1 MERKETRKTYLDECP
16 RSFTQCSKDGGL
28 RFPFRVF
35 LSLSV
40 APHRLTVLYDVLP
53 NLCLPCVTSIVL
65 NLPDSFRGQSYDE
78 QVLIELCKAF
88 PLLFVHRFGTDL
100 GPISKVLPTR
110 DIANRPSDVIVSVDD
125 DTIYSSHNL
134 IALLQDHARYPN
146 AVVSTMAGPN
156 IWNLSLRNV
165 NGFTGVLYPRHLLN
179 DAVVHT
185 MLEWTTQ
192 FKACKL
198 HDDMTITM
206 ALKKHNIEIRALPN
220 PVLPCQ
226 VSAGL
231 EDPHAL
237 FRITHHYWKHPACV
251 WRIWGLLR

>member
-65 NLPDSFRGQSYDE
+65 NLPDSF
-78 QVLIELCKAF
+78 
-88 PLLFVHRFGTDL
+88 GTDL

-110 DIANRPSDVIVSVDD
+110 EIANRPSDVIVSVDD

-251 WRIWGLLR
+251 WRIWGLLK